1 MREIK
6 TERRLPVG
14 AEVVTGKGVHF
25 RVWAP
30 ARRKVEVVLE
40 AGPGSGGAAALR
52 AEEGGYFSGL
62 VPVAASGTRYRFRLD
77 DDEKLYPDPAS
88 RSQPEG
94 PHGPS
99 EVVDPGAFAWSDA
112 GFRGAPLKGQVV
124 YEMHI
129 GTFTREG
136 TWESAARELP
146 ELARIGISLI
156 EVLPVNEVPGRFNW
170 GYDGVNLFAPTR
182 LYGSP
187 DDFRRF
193 VDAAHRVG
201 IAVILDVVYNH
212 LGPDGNYLGEF
223 SKDYFSD
230 RHKTDW
236 GAAINFDGPRSQAV
250 REYFIT
256 NAGYWIDEF
265 HLDGLRIDATQN
277 IYDGSKDHILA
288 AIARRAR
295 EAAGGKAT
303 FIVAENESQEEW
315 LIRAVERGGYG
326 LDAIWNDDFHHSAK
340 VALTGHNEAYYT
352 DHEGAPQEFI
362 SALKYGFLFQ
372 GQRYEWQKQ
381 RRGTPALGVDPAR
394 FVLFLENHDQVANTA
409 KGERLYHLTGA
420 GKFRAMSALLL
431 LAPGTPMLFQGQ
443 EFGSSAPFLFFADHN
458 KELAPLVRKGRAE
471 FLAQFPSC
479 AAPEVRAGLDDPA
492 DPETFERCKL
502 DFSERERNAGL
513 YALHADLIALRRRDP
528 VISAQRPRGVDGAVL
543 AEQAFLLRYFGD
555 DGDDRLLL
563 VNLGRD
569 IHRGSLPEPLFA
581 PPPGRRWETLW
592 SSESPCYGGQGSPP
606 VITEDGVHIPG
617 DAAILLH
624 PVVGKPV
631 PEKTSA
637 NPRPEEPK
645 KNVR

>member
-1 MREIK
+1 M
-6 TERRLPVG
+6 G
-14 AEVVTGKGVHF
+14 AEMLAGREVHF

-30 ARRKVEVVLE
+30 ARRRVEVVLE
-40 AGPGSGGAAALR
+40 AGPGSGATVPLR
-52 AEEGGYFSGL
+52 PEEGGYFAAI
-62 VPVAASGTRYRFRLD
+62 VPAAAAGTRYRFRLD

-99 EVVDPGAFAWSDA
+99 EVIDPAAFTWSDA
-112 GFRGAPLKGQVV
+112 AFRGAPLKGQVV

-136 TWESAARELP
+136 TWASAARELP

-156 EVLPVNEVPGRFNW
+156 ELLPVAEVPGRFNW

-193 VDAAHRVG
+193 VDAAHRAG
-201 IAVILDVVYNH
+201 IGVILDVVYNH
-212 LGPDGNYLGEF
+212 LGPDGNYLGQF
-223 SKDYFSD
+223 SRDYFTD

-236 GAAINFDGPRSQAV
+236 GAAINFDGPRSEAV
-250 REYFIT
+250 REYFIA
-256 NAGYWIDEF
+256 NAGYWIEEF

-277 IYDGSKDHILA
+277 IYDSSKDPIVA
-288 AIARRAR
+288 AIARRVR
-295 EAAGGKAT
+295 EAAGGKET

-315 LIRAVERGGYG
+315 LIRPAARGGYG

-340 VALTGHNEAYYT
+340 VALTGRNEAYYT
-352 DHEGAPQEFI
+352 DHEGSPQELI
-362 SALKYGFLFQ
+362 SAIKWGFLFQ
-372 GQRYEWQKQ
+372 GQGYQWQKQ
-381 RRGTPALGVDPAR
+381 RRGTPALDVDPAR

-409 KGERLYHLTGA
+409 KGERLFHIA
-420 GKFRAMSALLL
+420 SPGKLRALSALLL

-458 KELAPLVRKGRAE
+458 PELAPLVRKGRVK
-471 FLAQFPSC
+471 FLEQFPSYS
-479 AAPEVRAGLDDPA
+479 APEVQAQLDPPD
-492 DPETFERCKL
+492 DLRTFERCKL
-502 DFSERERNAGL
+502 DFSERERNAGI
-513 YALHADLIALRRRDP
+513 YALHEDLIALRRRDP
-528 VISAQRPRGVDGAVL
+528 VIRAQRPRGVDGAVL
-543 AEQAFLLRYFGD
+543 SAQAFLLRYFGD

-569 IHRGSLPEPLFA
+569 IHRGALPEPLFA
-581 PPPGRRWETLW
+581 PPLERRWETLW
-592 SSESPCYGGQGSPP
+592 SSESPRYGGQGSPR
-606 VITEDGVHIPG
+606 VITEEGVHIPG

-624 PVVGKPV
+624 PVIGAPL

-637 NPRPEEPK
+637 TPRPEEPK
-645 KNVR
+645 KHVR

>member
-6 TERRLPVG
+6 KDRRLPVG
-14 AEVVTGKGVHF
+14 AEVLAGKGVHF

-30 ARRKVEVVLE
+30 ARRRVEVVLE
-40 AGPGSGGAAALR
+40 AGPGRGEAAVLR
-52 AEEGGYFSGL
+52 PEEGGYFAGL
-62 VPVAASGTRYRFRLD
+62 VPAAASGTRYRFRLD
-77 DDEKLYPDPAS
+77 DGEKLYPDPAS
-88 RSQPEG
+88 RAQPEG

-124 YEMHI
+124 YEMHV

-136 TWESAARELP
+136 TWEAAARELP

-156 EVLPVNEVPGRFNW
+156 ELMPVNEVPGRFNW

-187 DDFRRF
+187 DDLRRF
-193 VDAAHRVG
+193 VDAAHRAG
-201 IAVILDVVYNH
+201 IGVILDVVYNH

-223 SKDYFSD
+223 SKDYFSE

-236 GAAINFDGPRSQAV
+236 GAAINFDGPRSEAV
-250 REYFIT
+250 REYFIA

-265 HLDGLRIDATQN
+265 HLDGLRLDATQN

-288 AIARRAR
+288 AIARRVR
-295 EAAGGKAT
+295 EAAGSKAM

-315 LIRAVERGGYG
+315 LIRAADRGGYG
-326 LDAIWNDDFHHSAK
+326 LDAMWNDDFHHSAK

-352 DHEGAPQEFI
+352 DHQGSPQEFI

-381 RRGTPALGVDPAR
+381 RRGTPALGMDPAR

-409 KGERLYHLTGA
+409 KGERLYHLA
-420 GKFRAMSALLL
+420 SHGKFRAMTALLL

-458 KELAPLVRKGRAE
+458 AELAPLVRKGRAE
-471 FLAQFPSC
+471 FLTQFPSC
-479 AAPEVRAGLDDPA
+479 AAPEVSARLDDPA
-492 DPETFERCKL
+492 DPATFERCKL

-543 AEQAFLLRYFGD
+543 ADQAFLLRYFGD

-581 PPPGRRWETLW
+581 PPPGRRWETSW
-592 SSESPCYGGQGSPP
+592 SSESPSYGGQGSPP
-606 VITEDGVHIPG
+606 VMTEDGVHIPG
-617 DAAILLH
+617 EAAILLH
-624 PVVGKPV
+624 PVVGTPV

-637 NPRPEEPK
+637 NPRPEEPE